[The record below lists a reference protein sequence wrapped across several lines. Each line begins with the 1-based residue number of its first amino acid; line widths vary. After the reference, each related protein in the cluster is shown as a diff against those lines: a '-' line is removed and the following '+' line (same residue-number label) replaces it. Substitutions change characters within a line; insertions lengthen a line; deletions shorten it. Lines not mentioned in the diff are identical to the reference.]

1 MRMLEKIL
9 DEFIQAYLHVLK
21 TDVLMT
27 SRAGELINTSLDDF
41 IKPWCERIRFMKD
54 TAVQAETAVLR
65 EALEQSCV
73 CGAVEARKAVMIPT
87 GTWEFCLACKALAT
101 TSTVESESSDPPT
114 AS

>member
-1 MRMLEKIL
+1 MRMLEKVL

-54 TAVQAETAVLR
+54 TAVLAEN
-65 EALEQSCV
+65 EACAKLVENMKG
-73 CGAVEARKAVMIPT
+73 CGAVSTPADDWCEQKILNIAQAIRARPATEAPQ
-87 GTWEFCLACKALAT
+87 
-101 TSTVESESSDPPT
+101 
-114 AS
+114 

>member
-1 MRMLEKIL
+1 MRTLEKIL

-54 TAVQAETAVLR
+54 TAVLAER
-65 EALEQSCV
+65 EAWLAA
-73 CGAVEARKAVMIPT
+73 CGEVAGWYPEDVFDPDGGTLDAKSAAMARLTVKNVQETRARTTTEAPQ
-87 GTWEFCLACKALAT
+87 
-101 TSTVESESSDPPT
+101 
-114 AS
+114 